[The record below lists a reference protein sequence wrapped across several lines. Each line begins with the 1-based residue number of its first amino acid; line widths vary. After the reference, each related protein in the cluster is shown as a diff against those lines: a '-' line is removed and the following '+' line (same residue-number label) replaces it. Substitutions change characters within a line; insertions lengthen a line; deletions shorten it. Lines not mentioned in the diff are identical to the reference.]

1 MLKSI
6 GFTLI
11 EVLIAMAI
19 FAVISAMTFQGLQ
32 TSMMVQQN
40 AEERSAE
47 LNDIQLVMTLL
58 LDDFLNITRRPIL
71 PALGEDRLPA
81 FQEESNEYTSDNSYL
96 CEVSFSR
103 AGLDP
108 GGLIRSGLHRV
119 AYCQQQD
126 KLYRLSWP
134 VLDRAQDSQPV
145 VSVLLENVVSFDVRP
160 YWSVVRERDQNSR
173 AYLESLPTNE
183 GDDGTGIEVE
193 LVLRD
198 QNDNERAFTR
208 RFPGL
213 GEYPWR
219 LIEEEE

>member
-1 MLKSI
+1 MLKLN

-11 EVLIAMAI
+11 EVLIAMSV

-40 AEERSAE
+40 AEEKSAE

-58 LDDFLNITRRPIL
+58 LDDFLNVTRRPIL
-71 PALGEDRLPA
+71 PALGEERLPA
-81 FQEESNEYTSDNSYL
+81 FQEDSNEYTKDNSYY

-103 AGLDP
+103 AGVEP
-108 GGLIRSGLHRV
+108 GGLIRAGLYRV
-119 AYCQQQD
+119 AYCQQED

-145 VSVLLENVVSFDVRP
+145 VSVLLENVVSFSVSP
-160 YWSVVRERDQNSR
+160 YWGAVREKDKNSR

-183 GDDGTGIEVE
+183 GEEGSGIDVE
-193 LVLRD
+193 LVLKD
-198 QNDNERAFTR
+198 NNDKERTFIR

-219 LIEEEE
+219 IADD

>member
-1 MLKSI
+1 MPRLK

-32 TSMMVQQN
+32 TSMLVQQK
-40 AEERSAE
+40 AEQKSAE
-47 LNDIQLVMTLL
+47 LNDVQLVMTLL

-71 PALGEDRLPA
+71 PALGEERLPA
-81 FQEESNEYTSDNSYL
+81 FQEDSSEYTKDNSYF
-96 CEVSFSR
+96 CEASFSR

-119 AYCQQQD
+119 AYCQQDD

-145 VSVLLENVVSFDVRP
+145 VSILLENVISFDVRP
-160 YWSVVRERDQNSR
+160 YWSLAREQNPDTL
-173 AYLESLPTNE
+173 AYLEALPIN
-183 GDDGTGIEVE
+183 DGNDGSGIEVE
-193 LVLRD
+193 LVLID
-198 QNDNERAFTR
+198 QNDKEHTFTR

-219 LIEEEE
+219 INQ

>member
-1 MLKSI
+1 MPKST

-40 AEERSAE
+40 VEEKSAT

-58 LDDFLNITRRPIL
+58 LDDFLNVTRRPIL
-71 PALGEDRLPA
+71 PAFGEERLPA
-81 FQEESNEYTSDNSYL
+81 FQEETNEYTRDDSYY

-103 AGLDP
+103 AGVEP
-108 GGLIRSGLHRV
+108 GGLIRSGLYRV
-119 AYCQQQD
+119 SYCQQED
-126 KLYRLSWP
+126 RLYRLSWP
-134 VLDRAQDSQPV
+134 VLDRSQDSQPV
-145 VSVLLENVVSFDVRP
+145 VSVLLENVVSFDIQP
-160 YWSVVRERDQNSR
+160 YWSVVREKDQNSR
-173 AYLESLPTNE
+173 AYLESLPTDE
-183 GDDGTGIEVE
+183 GDEGTGIEVE

-198 QNDNERAFTR
+198 QNDNERTFSR

-219 LIEEEE
+219 LAD

>member
-1 MLKSI
+1 MPKSL

-19 FAVISAMTFQGLQ
+19 FAAISAMTFQGLQ
-32 TSMMVQQN
+32 TSMMVQQS
-40 AEERSAE
+40 AEEKSAE

-81 FQEESNEYTSDNSYL
+81 FAEDSNEYTSDNSYF

-103 AGLDP
+103 AGLEP
-108 GGLIRSGLHRV
+108 GGLIRAGIHRV
-119 AYCQQQD
+119 AYCQQED
-126 KLYRLSWP
+126 KLYRLSWS
-134 VLDRAQDSQPV
+134 VLDQAQDSQPV
-145 VSVLLENVVSFDVRP
+145 VSILMENVISFDVRP
-160 YWSVVRERDQNSR
+160 YWSLVREQDQNSR

-183 GDDGTGIEVE
+183 GTEGTGIEVE

-219 LIEEEE
+219 LVDE

>member
-1 MLKSI
+1 MPRLS

-32 TSMMVQQN
+32 TSMMVQQR
-40 AEERSAE
+40 AEQRSSE

-81 FQEESNEYTSDNSYL
+81 FQEDSDEYTKTDSYY

-103 AGLDP
+103 AGLEP
-108 GGLIRSGLHRV
+108 GGLIRSGIHRV
-119 AYCQQQD
+119 AYCQQED

-145 VSVLLENVVSFDVRP
+145 VSILLENVVSFDVRH
-160 YWSVVRERDQNSR
+160 YWSSAREQDQNSR

-183 GDDGTGIEVE
+183 GDEGTGIEVE
-193 LVLRD
+193 LVLKD
-198 QNDNERAFTR
+198 QNDAEHAFTR
-208 RFPGL
+208 RFPGV

-219 LIEEEE
+219 LEP

>member
-1 MLKSI
+1 
-6 GFTLI
+6 
-11 EVLIAMAI
+11 MAI

-40 AEERSAE
+40 AERRSAE

-71 PALGEDRLPA
+71 PALGEDRRSA
-81 FQEESNEYTSDNSYL
+81 FEQDSSEYTRDNSYF

-103 AGLDP
+103 GGLEP

-134 VLDRAQDSQPV
+134 VLDQAQDSQPV
-145 VSVLLENVVSFDVRP
+145 VSILLENVVSFDVRP
-160 YWSVVRERDQNSR
+160 YWSSVREQDQNSR

-183 GDDGTGIEVE
+183 GDEGTGIEVE
-193 LVLRD
+193 LVLKD
-198 QNDNERAFTR
+198 QADNERSFIR

-219 LIEEEE
+219 VREEIAEDDA

>member
-1 MLKSI
+1 MPKSY

-19 FAVISAMTFQGLQ
+19 FAAISAMTFQGLQ

-40 AEERSAE
+40 AEEKSAE

-71 PALGEDRLPA
+71 PAFGEERHPA
-81 FQEESNEYTSDNSYL
+81 FEEDSNEYTSDNSYL

-103 AGLDP
+103 AGLEP
-108 GGLIRSGLHRV
+108 GGLIRSGLYRV

-145 VSVLLENVVSFDVRP
+145 VSILLENVISFDVRP
-160 YWSVVRERDQNSR
+160 YWSLAREQDQNSL

-183 GDDGTGIEVE
+183 GEEGTGIEVE
-193 LVLRD
+193 LVLKD
-198 QNDNERAFTR
+198 NNDNERTFTR

-219 LIEEEE
+219 LIDG

>member
-1 MLKSI
+1 MPKAK

-32 TSMMVQQN
+32 TSMMVQQS
-40 AEERSAE
+40 AEEKSAE
-47 LNDIQLVMTLL
+47 LNDIQLVMTLM
-58 LDDFLNITRRPIL
+58 LDDFLNVARRPIF
-71 PALGEDRLPA
+71 PAFGDERLPA
-81 FQEESNEYTSDNSYL
+81 FQEDSDEYTKDNSYY

-145 VSVLLENVVSFDVRP
+145 VSILLENVVSFSVDP
-160 YWSVVRERDQNSR
+160 QWSDAREQDQNSR
-173 AYLESLPTNE
+173 AYLESLPWDE
-183 GDDGTGIEVE
+183 GEEGGGIKVE
-193 LVLRD
+193 LVLKD
-198 QNDNERAFTR
+198 QNDDERTFTR
-208 RFPGL
+208 HFPGL

-219 LIEEEE
+219 LEP